1 MDYDIKKKTA
11 KYTKNKYEAVII
23 ASKVAR
29 KLNLERL
36 AATENI
42 GPDESLP
49 AYKLKV
55 TTEAITDLAEG
66 KVKFR
71 FREDTPHDNEMYP
84 ES

>member
-1 MDYDIKKKTA
+1 MDYDIKKKAA
-11 KYTKNKYEAVII
+11 KFTKNKYEAVII

-36 AATENI
+36 ADAENI
-42 GPDESLP
+42 GPEESVP
-49 AYKLKV
+49 VYKTKV

-66 KVKFR
+66 KIKFR
-71 FREDTPHDNEMYP
+71 FRDDTPRDDEMFP

>member
-11 KYTKNKYEAVII
+11 MFTKNKYEAVII

-36 AATENI
+36 ADAENV
-42 GPDESLP
+42 GTDESVP
-49 AYKLKV
+49 AYKTKV
-55 TTEAITDLAEG
+55 TTEAITDLADG
-66 KVKFR
+66 KIKFR
-71 FREDTPHDNEMYP
+71 FREDTPREDEIFP